1 MTILSNKFL
10 RATPWNTGLILTRFM
25 PDDFDIVTFR
35 QERNHINA
43 EIPYH
48 FLHEQEIDKNGIL
61 RKVNTVFLTG
71 KECSFKCLMC
81 DLWKNTLTSATPP
94 GAILKQIDY
103 ALKRLP
109 PADIIK
115 LYNSS
120 NFFDSKAVPLSDYP
134 GIIERVRSFKKVIVE
149 NHPNLCGSSCVDFN
163 GRIDGKLEIAM
174 GLETIHPNV
183 LPRLNKKLTV
193 TDFKKAATFL
203 QQHNIQMRAFVL
215 LNPPFLTGQDENVEW
230 ALKTIDFAFDCGVGC
245 CSVIPTRKGN
255 GIMEELE
262 KRGDYVA
269 PTLASLEHVME
280 KALALKKGRVFADTW
295 DIGFLARCN
304 TCFEKRKLRLEE
316 MNFTQKFLPK
326 INCNCS

>member
-1 MTILSNKFL
+1 
-10 RATPWNTGLILTRFM
+10 M

-35 QERNHINA
+35 HERNHINA

-48 FLHEQEIDKNGIL
+48 FLHEQEIDENGIL
-61 RKVNTVFLTG
+61 RKVNTIFLTG
-71 KECSFKCLMC
+71 KECAFKCLMC

-109 PADIIK
+109 SADIIK

-120 NFFDSKAVPLSDYP
+120 NFFDPKAVPLSDYP

-149 NHPNLCGSSCVDFN
+149 NHPNLCGPSCVNFN
-163 GRIDGKLEIAM
+163 ERIDGKLEIAM

-193 TDFKKAATFL
+193 TDFKKAAAFL
-203 QQHNIQMRAFVL
+203 QNHHIQMRAFVL
-215 LNPPFLTGQDENVEW
+215 LNPPFLIGEKENIEW

-262 KRGDYVA
+262 KSGDYVA
-269 PTLASLEHVME
+269 PTLASLEQVME

-295 DIGFLARCN
+295 DISFLANCKN
-304 TCFEKRKLRLEE
+304 CFENRKLRLEK
-316 MNFTQKFLPK
+316 MNLTQKILPK
-326 INCNCS
+326 INCNYCYA